1 MQRIYL
7 GGRAY
12 PDGAAVHA
20 ALKLLLDL
28 PAYYGANADAL
39 YDCLSERREPVNLY
53 IRAMGAGD
61 TVDTLRKVTRVVE
74 DLGGEV
80 TVAEA

>member
-1 MQRIYL
+1 MQTIYL
-7 GGRAY
+7 DGRAY

-28 PAYYGANADAL
+28 PVYYGANADAL

-61 TVDTLRKVTRVVE
+61 TADTLRKVTRVVE
-74 DLGGEV
+74 DLGGNV